1 MPKRKDK
8 KNRILRNGEE
18 QRSDG
23 RYFYKYKDAKGDTHF
38 VYSWKLEPHDVP
50 PAGKTSKMSL
60 REMEKQIIRNV
71 EDGILGYDSR
81 LTVLELVKLYLQQ
94 KAGVRHST
102 QMGYNFVV
110 NIIKKEAFGSMPIGH
125 VKQLD
130 VKRWLI
136 KLQKDGRGYSSIQSI
151 RGVVRP
157 AFKMA
162 VDDDMLNK
170 NPFQFELA
178 SVVVNDS
185 VTREAISRDAQRKF
199 LDFVKQDRHFSKYYD
214 GIFILFNTGLRI
226 SEFVGLTIKDVDL
239 KGKKLNVDHQ
249 LQRTSNMEYII
260 EKPKTE
266 AGNRVI
272 PISDEVCA
280 AFRRIIDNRPRQKV
294 EPMIGGKVGF
304 LYIDKNGK
312 PMVALHWEKYFQHIC
327 EKYNSIYKVPM
338 PKVTP
343 HVCRHTY
350 CSNMAHSG
358 MNPKTLQY
366 LMGHSDISVTLNT
379 YTHTSF
385 EQAQEEL
392 EKVNETRL

>member
-8 KNRILRNGEE
+8 KNRILRNGEG

-125 VKQLD
+125 VKQSD
-130 VKRWLI
+130 AKRWLI

-185 VTREAISRDAQRKF
+185 VTREAISCDDQRKF
-199 LDFVKQDRHFSKYYD
+199 LDFVRQDRHFSKYYD

-239 KGKKLNVDHQ
+239 KGKKLTIDHQ

-280 AFRRIIDNRPRQKV
+280 AFKHIIANRPKQKV

-312 PMVALHWEKYFQHIC
+312 PMVAMHWEKYFQHIC
-327 EKYNSIYKVPM
+327 EKYNSIYKVPI
-338 PKVTP
+338 PKITP

-350 CSNMAHSG
+350 CSNMAHAG

-385 EQAQEEL
+385 EQAEEEL
-392 EKVNETRL
+392 KKVNYSRL